1 MLLKW
6 VPRAAHR
13 DECTRNAKT
22 LILETPVLEMS
33 VDKMK
38 LPEKLDGFDL
48 VDGLERMLGSPD
60 IYLKFMLKLVEDHG
74 DDARLVR
81 ESLASGDR
89 DTAHRL
95 AHTTKG
101 VSGNLSALDLYAA
114 ATQLSDAIKRGDE
127 NLDEDL
133 DTFESELNRAVAAI
147 RSLCNG

>member
-1 MLLKW
+1 
-6 VPRAAHR
+6 
-13 DECTRNAKT
+13 
-22 LILETPVLEMS
+22 MS